1 MSRAGDRYLSDMP
14 ESVPDRPTPDAGDAL
29 RTLREVW
36 GYDAFRPGQDQAVDA
51 VMAGR
56 DALAVLPTGGGK
68 SLIYQVPAVAR
79 RGLVLVVSPLIA
91 LMHDQVEAL
100 ARRGVRAV
108 VLHGGLGAR
117 ATDQAWT
124 DAEHG
129 LYRLVYLT
137 PERLRTDLFAA
148 RAPRLDV
155 DLLAVDEAHC
165 ISEWGHDFR
174 PAYREIAAARPL
186 VTTAS
191 GAESPVV
198 AVTATATPEVRR
210 DIVGQLALRDPA
222 VVVRGFDRPNLVW
235 SVHHVQDAVR
245 QALDVFGAVPGAG
258 LVYAGTRRA
267 TETAAGRLRSDGVSA
282 EPYHAGLDPETRQ
295 QTQRRWLAGETRVI
309 AATSAFGMG
318 IDKPDV
324 RAVVHTALPP
334 TLEAYYQE
342 AGRGGRDGDRSYA
355 VLALG
360 PDAESV
366 PRDLVDRGHPTPADV
381 QAVYQAAGSLG
392 QIALGSQPEAPVTL
406 DLDTL
411 AAVAERPAGVVR
423 AAVDRLAA
431 DGVWDVVAPQ
441 PGKARVR
448 LPRGRD
454 GLTRAVEA
462 ESAAVQGFA
471 DALVRRLPPEAAR
484 EGATLWTDSL
494 AQALGLPEARL
505 DAGLDYL
512 ARRRALEVVRPER
525 GLTLAWRGARA
536 RLAPVDA
543 AALER
548 GRRRSHARL
557 DDVVRYASS
566 VGCRRQHLLA
576 YFGEPA
582 PARCGRCDVC
592 LGRHRPDVVTPAD
605 EPALRAILAAVA
617 QGEPAAG
624 HGAPRRDRELA
635 DWLVAEGLLRLADPL
650 DARFELTPAGQRRLG
665 TL

>member
-1 MSRAGDRYLSDMP
+1 MP
-14 ESVPDRPTPDAGDAL
+14 EAPPDDAL

-36 GYDAFRPGQDQAVDA
+36 GYGAFRPGQDQAVA
-51 VMAGR
+51 AAMAGR
-56 DALAVLPTGGGK
+56 DVLAVLPTGGGK

-91 LMHDQVEAL
+91 LMHDQADAL
-100 ARRGVRAV
+100 ARRGVRAA

-129 LYRLVYLT
+129 LYRLLYLT

-155 DLLAVDEAHC
+155 DLLAIDEAHC

-191 GAESPVV
+191 GAEAPVV

-210 DIVGQLALRDPA
+210 DVVEQLALRDA
-222 VVVRGFDRPNLVW
+222 EVIVRGFDRPNLVW
-235 SVHHVQDAVR
+235 SVHHVQDPVR
-245 QALDVFGAVPGAG
+245 QALDVFAAVPGPG

-267 TETAAGRLRSDGVSA
+267 TEAVAGRLRSEGVSA
-282 EPYHAGLDPETRQ
+282 EPYHAGLDTEARQ
-295 QTQRRWLAGETRVI
+295 RAQRRWLAGDTRVV

-334 TLEAYYQE
+334 TLESYYQE
-342 AGRGGRDGDRSYA
+342 AGRAGRDGERSYA

-381 QAVYQAAGSLG
+381 QAVYSAAGSLA
-392 QIALGSQPEAPVTL
+392 QIAIGSEPEAPVTL
-406 DLDTL
+406 DLGRL
-411 AAVAERPAGVVR
+411 ATVVGRPAAVVR

-431 DGVWDVVAPQ
+431 DGVWDVVRPR
-441 PGKARVR
+441 PGEVRVR

-454 GLTRAVEA
+454 GLAQAVEA
-462 ESAAVQGFA
+462 ETPAVQAFA
-471 DALVRRLPPEAAR
+471 DALVRRLPPEASQA
-484 EGATLWTDSL
+484 GAPLWTDSL
-494 AQALGLPEARL
+494 AQALGLPVGRL

-512 ARRRALEVVRPER
+512 AERRALEVVRTGR

-536 RLAPVDA
+536 QRAPLDA
-543 AALER
+543 QALER
-548 GRRRSHARL
+548 GRRRGHARL
-557 DDVVRYASS
+557 DSVVRYANS

-582 PARCGRCDVC
+582 PSRCGRCDVC
-592 LGRHRPDVVTPAD
+592 LGRHRPAVVTPDD
-605 EPALRAILAAVA
+605 EPALRGLLAAVA
-617 QGEPAAG
+617 RGEPAAG
-624 HGAPRRDRELA
+624 HHAPRRDRQLA

-665 TL
+665 